1 MYDQVKP
8 YVAVGV
14 GIDPTASDDVT
25 GVATL
30 SLPMSNPTQIFDAK
44 YFLVEGLATYE
55 ADGIPT
61 SVSAG
66 MIAPPEEPMDELN
79 TSIWSKGISDANGD
93 ISFTATI
100 SLSKAHTSA
109 LTLYFD
115 AHEVTGTATFKSR
128 ATTVATVPFSTT
140 GYRFQDS
147 TVRTFDSLVIAV
159 SHIDAPYCHVRLVE
173 VEFGASRTFGEDE
186 ITGNISLIRQID
198 PYQASMPVDE
208 LDFELINIE
217 GDYDIDNPNTRIGEI
232 ALGTPVYLSFT
243 TVEDGVQTT
252 VRQGKYYICA
262 HDGGED
268 SLKITAQDNRSIM
281 QDLYPSLTL
290 STSRPIAE
298 SISDVFTAY
307 NVPHTIDEDVADI
320 YPNANYAFDDS
331 YSLLDSVLYI
341 LQKWDVYC
349 KPDLDG
355 LMHITSYLGSVPTN
369 PPITSEYLT
378 EYPYI
383 SKNVAYNYVRIKHDT
398 GYYDKDL
405 RDNPQNPM
413 LILNINNPLINTEA
427 EARTLAD
434 KVASYVLANSEQV
447 ELSAIGIPSLDLRGN
462 TAIEGRWTTREY
474 AVSSIELTFDGG
486 LEMVVR
492 GGRA

>member
-14 GIDPTASDDVT
+14 GIDPTAADDVT
-25 GVATL
+25 SVNAPQ
-30 SLPMSNPTQIFDAK
+30 LPMSNAGQIFDAK
-44 YFLVEGLATYE
+44 YFLADGLATYE
-55 ADGIPT
+55 GDGIPT
-61 SVSAG
+61 SIDAG
-66 MIAPPEEPMDELN
+66 MIAPPESALDELN
-79 TSIWSKGISDANGD
+79 TSVWSKGISDANGN

-115 AHEVTGTATFKSR
+115 AHEVTGTATFR
-128 ATTVATVPFSTT
+128 NGTTTVATVPFTT
-140 GYRFQDS
+140 SGYRFQDS
-147 TVRTFDSLVIAV
+147 TVRTFDSLTIAV

-243 TVEDGVQTT
+243 TIEDGVQTT

-268 SLKITAQDNRSIM
+268 SLKVTAQDNRSIM
-281 QDLYPSLTL
+281 QDLYPSLSL
-290 STSRPIAE
+290 STTRPIAE
-298 SISDVFTAY
+298 SISDVFARY
-307 NVPHTIDEDVADI
+307 NVPHTIDEAVTGI
-320 YPNANYAFDDS
+320 FPNANYAFDDS
-331 YSLLDSVLYI
+331 YSLLDSLLYI
-341 LQKWDVYC
+341 LQKWDIYC

-355 LMHITSYLGSVPTN
+355 LMHITSYQGSIPTN
-369 PPITSEYLT
+369 PAITSEYLI

-383 SKNVAYNYVRIKHDT
+383 SKNVAYNYVRIKYDT
-398 GYYDKDL
+398 GYHDKDL
-405 RDNPQNPM
+405 RDSDQKPM

-434 KVASYVLANSEQV
+434 KVASYVMANTEQV

-474 AVSSIELTFDGG
+474 AVSSIELTFNGG
-486 LEMVVR
+486 LDMIVR